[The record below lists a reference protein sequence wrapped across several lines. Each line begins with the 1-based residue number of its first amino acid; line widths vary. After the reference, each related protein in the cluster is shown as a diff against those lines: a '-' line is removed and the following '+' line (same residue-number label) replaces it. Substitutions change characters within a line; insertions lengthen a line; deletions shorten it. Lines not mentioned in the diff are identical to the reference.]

1 MQLEAGKRRRVLQV
15 SLTPLIDVVFILLLF
30 FLLSSTFTQWREL
43 NVVTS
48 GETVNNEPQT
58 LLKVQLISSQGE
70 IRVEDQH
77 YASAD
82 AAGLR
87 ELVLAHPNTV
97 FALDAEDGV
106 NTQAMIT
113 LADRLQQAGA
123 KHVSL
128 AGITR

>member
-1 MQLEAGKRRRVLQV
+1 MQLEAGRRRRVLQV

-43 NVVTS
+43 KVVAP
-48 GETVNNEPQT
+48 GEAVNNAPKN

-70 IRVEDQH
+70 IRVEGQH
-77 YASAD
+77 YTSAD

-87 ELVLAHPNTV
+87 ELVSAHPDTV
-97 FALDAEDGV
+97 FVIDAEDGLT
-106 NTQAMIT
+106 TQAMVT

-123 KHVSL
+123 GQVSL
-128 AGITR
+128 AGLIR

>member
-1 MQLEAGKRRRVLQV
+1 MQLEAGKRRRGLQV

-43 NVVTS
+43 NVATPGKTDS
-48 GETVNNEPQT
+48 SEAKT
-58 LLKVQLISSQGE
+58 LMKVQLISSQGE
-70 IRVEDQH
+70 IRVEGQR
-77 YASAD
+77 YTSAD

-87 ELVLAHPNTV
+87 ELVSAHPDTV
-97 FALDAEDGV
+97 FAIDADDGLT
-106 NTQAMIT
+106 TQAMIT

-123 KHVSL
+123 RQLSL